1 MMRRKIAFVNTNMH
15 IGGIPKA
22 SIPFLEQLQK
32 IYDVTLFL
40 TDGEG
45 ELIGSVPKDV
55 KIVILPNKNY
65 KSQILDALKKL
76 KFCKTIKSLVSYFFA
91 KNWIE
96 RVKARIKLRD
106 HVEGH
111 FDAAIAYFGMNTKC
125 LFTTLYNIKADKKI
139 AFIHGDHP
147 FKENEFS
154 TIEKIYLEFDKIFCV
169 SKANVKSFSSD
180 FPKCKS
186 IVDFFHC
193 LIDVKG
199 TISKSKE
206 YSAFSEK
213 SGVPNI
219 LSVGRLSPE
228 KGQDMIPKIAKYLK
242 DNNFEFNW
250 TLVGDGEMMEKIKSD
265 AINLGVIDKIYFE
278 GAKENPYPYFASCDI
293 FVHPSYTEGYPIV
306 TKEAAIFGKPIV
318 ATNVG
323 GQPEGFV
330 NGVDILLVE
339 PNIQE
344 ISNALAQLLS
354 NDKMRNYLSQNISR
368 GDYTNIGEMQK
379 IVSFIN

>member
-1 MMRRKIAFVNTNMH
+1 MTRKKIAFVNTTMN

-45 ELIGSVPKDV
+45 ELIDSVPKGIE
-55 KIVILPNKNY
+55 IVILPNENY
-65 KSQILDALKKL
+65 KSQILGALKHL
-76 KFCKTIKSLVSYFFA
+76 KFYKTIKSLVSYFLA

-96 RVKARIKLRD
+96 RVKARIKLKD
-106 HVEGH
+106 TQEEH
-111 FDAAIAYFGMNTKC
+111 FDAAIAYFGMNAKC

-154 TIEKIYLEFDKIFCV
+154 TMEKIYLEFDKIFCV
-169 SKANVKSFSSD
+169 SKANVKSFLSD
-180 FPKCKS
+180 FPKCKK
-186 IVDFFHC
+186 IVDFLHC

-199 TISKSKE
+199 PISKSKE
-206 YSAFSEK
+206 YSAFSKK
-213 SGVPNI
+213 SDVPNI

-228 KGQDMIPKIAKYLK
+228 KGQDMIPQIAEILK
-242 DNNFEFNW
+242 NKGFDFIW
-250 TLVGDGEMMEKIKSD
+250 TLVGDGELMEQIKTESTNRGVFD
-265 AINLGVIDKIYFE
+265 NLSFA
-278 GAKENPYPYFASCDI
+278 GAQQNPYPYFANCDI

-306 TKEAAIFGKPIV
+306 TKEAAIFEKPII

-323 GQPEGFV
+323 GQSEGFT

-339 PNIQE
+339 PNVEE

-354 NDKMRNYLSQNISR
+354 DDEMRNYLSQNISR
-368 GDYTNIGEMQK
+368 KDFSNLGEMKK

>member
-1 MMRRKIAFVNTNMH
+1 MGRKKIAFVNTNMH

-55 KIVILPNKNY
+55 KIVILPNENY

-76 KFCKTIKSLVSYFFA
+76 KFCKTIKSLISYFSA
-91 KNWIE
+91 KNWLQKLE
-96 RVKARIKLRD
+96 AKIKLS
-106 HVEGH
+106 EKINES
-111 FDAAIAYFGMNTKC
+111 FDCAICFFGMNAKC
-125 LFTTLYNIKADKKI
+125 LFTTLDIIDAKKKL

-147 FKENEFS
+147 FKENELA
-154 TIEKIYLEFDKIFCV
+154 TAEKIYQRFDRIFCG
-169 SKANVKSFSSD
+169 SKANVKSFLSD
-180 FPKCKS
+180 FPNCNDLTDYFYCIINEKEVLSESQKEC
-186 IVDFFHC
+186 D
-193 LIDVKG
+193 LVKKDG
-199 TISKSKE
+199 LL
-206 YSAFSEK
+206 
-213 SGVPNI
+213 NI
-219 LSVGRLSPE
+219 LTVGRLSPE
-228 KGQDMIPKIAKYLK
+228 KGQDMIPQIAEILK
-242 DNNFEFNW
+242 NKGFDFIW
-250 TLVGDGEMMEKIKSD
+250 TLVGDGELMNQIKTES
-265 AINLGVIDKIYFE
+265 INRGVFDKLSFA
-278 GAKENPYPYFASCDI
+278 GSKKNPYPYFASCDI
-293 FVHPSYTEGYPIV
+293 FVQPSYTEGYSIV
-306 TKEAAIFGKPIV
+306 TREAAMLGKPIV

-339 PNIQE
+339 PNVEE
-344 ISNALAQLLS
+344 ISNALIRLLS
-354 NDKMRNYLSQNISR
+354 DDEMRNYLSQNIAR